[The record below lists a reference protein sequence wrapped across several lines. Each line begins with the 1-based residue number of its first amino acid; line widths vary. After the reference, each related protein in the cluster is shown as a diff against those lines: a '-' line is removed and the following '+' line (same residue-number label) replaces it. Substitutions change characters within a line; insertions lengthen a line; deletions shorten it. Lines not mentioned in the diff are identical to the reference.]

1 VLEIALVAPQRA
13 IDKKDCAILIGR
25 GYIPKY
31 VAPTEE
37 EKAIYSVN

>member
-25 GYIPKY
+25 GYIPIY
-31 VAPTEE
+31 MAPTEE
-37 EKAIYSVN
+37 AKAIYSEN